1 MLTLLF
7 KEFRSFFNSISGYL
21 IISIFLLATGL
32 FIWIFPGNTNVL
44 DGAYAN
50 LDTLFDMAPWIYL
63 FLIPA
68 LCMRLFTDEKKSGTI
83 ELLLTR
89 PISDFKIV
97 LSKFLAALLIVVFSL
112 LFCLTYYIS
121 IYYLGKPVGSID
133 VGAFWGSFLGLFFL
147 AIGYLSIAVF
157 AGSLTDNQIVA
168 FLLSMVL
175 CFSFYIGFDYLS
187 ELLVFQT
194 IQTEIITIG
203 ISEHYRSLSRGVIDS
218 RDVSYFISLALIF
231 LFATRTVLQSRKW

>member
-1 MLTLLF
+1 MFTLLS

-32 FIWIFPGNTNVL
+32 FAWVFPGNTNVL
-44 DGAYAN
+44 DGGYAN
-50 LDTLFDMAPWIYL
+50 LDTLFEMAPWVYL

-97 LSKFLAALLIVVFSL
+97 LAKFFAALLLVVFSL
-112 LFCLTYYIS
+112 LFCLIYFLS
-121 IYYLGKPVGSID
+121 VYYLGKPVGSID

-147 AIGYLSIAVF
+147 AVGYVSLAVF
-157 AGSLTDNQIVA
+157 AGSLTDNQIIA
-168 FLLSMVL
+168 FLLSLVL

-187 ELLVFQT
+187 ELLMFQGL
-194 IQTEIITIG
+194 QSEIINMG
-203 ISEHYRSLSRGVIDS
+203 INEHYRSLSRGVIDS
-218 RDVSYFISLALIF
+218 RDVSYFIGLSLCF

>member
-44 DGAYAN
+44 DGAYAS

-97 LSKFLAALLIVVFSL
+97 LSKFLAALLLVVFSL

-175 CFSFYIGFDYLS
+175 CFCFYMGFDYLS
-187 ELLVFQT
+187 DLLVFQT

>member
-50 LDTLFDMAPWIYL
+50 LDSLFDMAPWIYL

-97 LSKFLAALLIVVFSL
+97 LSKFLAALLLVVFSL

-231 LFATRTVLQSRKW
+231 VFATRTVLQSRKW

>member
-97 LSKFLAALLIVVFSL
+97 LSKFLAALLLVVFSL

-175 CFSFYIGFDYLS
+175 CFSFYMGFDYLS
-187 ELLVFQT
+187 DLLVFQT
-194 IQTEIITIG
+194 IQTEIITLG

>member
-1 MLTLLF
+1 MFTLLS

-32 FIWIFPGNTNVL
+32 FVWVFPGNTNVL
-44 DGAYAN
+44 DGGYAN
-50 LDTLFDMAPWIYL
+50 LDTLFDMAPWVYL

-97 LSKFLAALLIVVFSL
+97 LSKFFAALLLVIFSL
-112 LFCLTYYIS
+112 LFCLIYFLS
-121 IYYLGKPVGSID
+121 VYYLGKPTGSID

-147 AIGYLSIAVF
+147 AVGYVSLAVF
-157 AGSLTDNQIVA
+157 AGSLTDNQIIA
-168 FLLSMVL
+168 FLLSLVL
-175 CFSFYIGFDYLS
+175 CFSFYMGFDYLS
-187 ELLVFQT
+187 ELLMFQGL
-194 IQTEIITIG
+194 QSEIINMG
-203 ISEHYRSLSRGVIDS
+203 INEHYRSLSRGVIDS
-218 RDVSYFISLALIF
+218 RDVSYFIGLSLCF
-231 LFATRTVLQSRKW
+231 LFATRTVLQSRRW

>member
-1 MLTLLF
+1 MFTLLL

-32 FIWIFPGNTNVL
+32 FIWVFPGNTNVL

-50 LDTLFDMAPWIYL
+50 LDVLFDMGPWIYL

-97 LSKFLAALLIVVFSL
+97 LSKFFAALLLLVFSL
-112 LFCLTYYIS
+112 LFCLIYYLS
-121 IYYLGKPVGSID
+121 IYYLGNPVGSID

-147 AIGYLSIAVF
+147 AIGYVSIAVF
-157 AGSLTDNQIVA
+157 AGSLTDNQIIA
-168 FLLSMVL
+168 FLLSLVL
-175 CFSFYIGFDYLS
+175 CFCFYLGFDYLAD
-187 ELLVFQT
+187 LLVFQS
-194 IQTEIITIG
+194 IQSDLISMG
-203 ISEHYRSLSRGVIDS
+203 INEHYRSLSRGVIDS
-218 RDVSYFISLALIF
+218 RDVSYFIGLSLIF

>member
-97 LSKFLAALLIVVFSL
+97 LSKFLAALLLVVFSL

>member
-1 MLTLLF
+1 MLTLLL

-21 IISIFLLATGL
+21 IISIFLLSTGL
-32 FIWIFPGNTNVL
+32 FIWVFPGNNNVL

-97 LSKFLAALLIVVFSL
+97 LSKFFSALLLVMFSL
-112 LFCLTYYIS
+112 LFCLIYYLS
-121 IYYLGKPVGSID
+121 VYYLGKPIGSID

-147 AIGYLSIAVF
+147 AIAYVSLSVF
-157 AGSLTDNQIVA
+157 AGSLTDNQIIA
-168 FLLSMVL
+168 FLLSLVL

-187 ELLVFQT
+187 ELLVFQSF
-194 IQTEIITIG
+194 QTEIINIG
-203 ISEHYRSLSRGVIDS
+203 ISEHYRSLSRGVVDS
-218 RDVSYFISLALIF
+218 RDVSYFIALSLVF
-231 LFATRTVLQSRKW
+231 LLATRTVLQSRKW

>member
-1 MLTLLF
+1 MFTLLL

-32 FIWIFPGNTNVL
+32 FVWVFPGNTNVL
-44 DGAYAN
+44 DGGYAN
-50 LDTLFDMAPWIYL
+50 LDTLFEMAPWVYL

-83 ELLLTR
+83 ELLFTR

-97 LSKFLAALLIVVFSL
+97 ISKFFAALLLVIFSL
-112 LFCLTYYIS
+112 LLCLIYYLS
-121 IYYLGKPVGSID
+121 VYYLGKPIGSID

-147 AIGYLSIAVF
+147 AVGYVSLAVF
-157 AGSLTDNQIVA
+157 AGSLTDNQIIA
-168 FLLSMVL
+168 FLLSLVL
-175 CFSFYIGFDYLS
+175 CFSFYMGFDYLS
-187 ELLVFQT
+187 ELILFQGFQT
-194 IQTEIITIG
+194 EVINIG
-203 ISEHYRSLSRGVIDS
+203 INEHYRSLSRGVIDS
-218 RDVSYFISLALIF
+218 RDVSYFIGLSLCF

>member
-1 MLTLLF
+1 
-7 KEFRSFFNSISGYL
+7 
-21 IISIFLLATGL
+21 LLATGL

>member
-1 MLTLLF
+1 
-7 KEFRSFFNSISGYL
+7 
-21 IISIFLLATGL
+21 LATGL
-32 FIWIFPGNTNVL
+32 FIWVFPGNTNVL
-44 DGAYAN
+44 DGGYAN
-50 LDTLFDMAPWIYL
+50 LDTLFDMAPWVYL

-97 LSKFLAALLIVVFSL
+97 LSKFFAALLLVIFSL
-112 LFCLTYYIS
+112 LFCLIYFS
-121 IYYLGKPVGSID
+121 SVYYLGKPTGSID

-147 AIGYLSIAVF
+147 AVGYVSLAVF
-157 AGSLTDNQIVA
+157 AGSLTDNQIIA
-168 FLLSMVL
+168 FLLSLVL
-175 CFSFYIGFDYLS
+175 CFSFYMGFDYLS
-187 ELLVFQT
+187 ELLMFQGL
-194 IQTEIITIG
+194 QSEIINMG

-218 RDVSYFISLALIF
+218 RDVSYFIGLSLCF

>member
-97 LSKFLAALLIVVFSL
+97 LSKFLAALLLVVFSL

-175 CFSFYIGFDYLS
+175 CFSFYMGFDYLS
-187 ELLVFQT
+187 DLLVFQT